1 MIYHIDERICEKHN
15 LSLSETLALMLIKS
29 CDSVQ
34 DLIASLI
41 EKGAIVQSEGK
52 NLITMG
58 FDDRLSN
65 VLLDSETEAPSEER
79 VENLAV
85 QLIEIFPKLKKSKNI
100 YFRGNKKDVSLKLK
114 KFFKRY
120 GSSYTDEEIIDA
132 TKRYVESFNGDYTY
146 MRILKHFIWKD
157 ERKIDEEGKGYVE
170 EISDLA
176 TWIENA
182 DAEDS
187 SDDTWLVKAR

>member
-1 MIYHIDERICEKHN
+1 MIYHIDERICEKYN
-15 LSLSETLALMLIKS
+15 LSLEETLALMLVKS
-29 CDSVQ
+29 CDSIQ

-41 EKGAIVQSEGK
+41 QKGAIVQSEGR

-58 FDDRLSN
+58 YDDRLSN
-65 VLLDSETEAPSEER
+65 VLLDSEVGAPSEER
-79 VENLAV
+79 IGNLAV
-85 QLIEIFPKLKKSKNI
+85 QLMEIFPKLKKTKNI

-120 GSSYTDEEIIDA
+120 GSYSDEEILDA
-132 TKRYVESFNGDYTY
+132 AKRYVESFNGDYTY

-157 ERKIDEEGKGYVE
+157 ERKVDEEGKGYTE
-170 EISDLA
+170 EVSDLA

-182 DAEDS
+182 DATDS
-187 SDDTWLVKAR
+187 SDDTWLIRAR